1 MMGFL
6 IEIALLGIIP
16 LGLYVITLLHP
27 SSASAMGEHP
37 KFVLT
42 LIIVGTVLLNLAF
55 GILVTEPCRATTS
68 PHTVTDNLANFYT
81 TEYNDSGE
89 WCLWVRRTFYSGS

>member
-1 MMGFL
+1 MGFL

-16 LGLYVITLLHP
+16 LGFYVITLLHP
-27 SSASAMGEHP
+27 ASASAMGEHP

-55 GILVTEPCRATTS
+55 GIFVTEPCRATIS
-68 PHTVTDNLANFYT
+68 PHPVTDNLGNFYT
-81 TEYNDSGE
+81 TEYKDGGE
-89 WCLWVRRTFYSGS
+89 WCRWVRGTFYSGS